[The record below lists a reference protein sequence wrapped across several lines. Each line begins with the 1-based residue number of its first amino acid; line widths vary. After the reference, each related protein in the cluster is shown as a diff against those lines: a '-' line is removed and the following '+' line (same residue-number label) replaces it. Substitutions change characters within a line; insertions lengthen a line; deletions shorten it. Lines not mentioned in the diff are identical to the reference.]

1 MDQTPCHARAVPPPA
16 PWPPHGKGAPGRQ
29 SRERAVS
36 PGASRVYNEEDAD
49 ELYELFHRRNML
61 AVFCKLIVCNVL
73 EMSVAAD
80 IYQFYLKVSARLS
93 RPRGPSSPSPA
104 HCSPV

>member
-1 MDQTPCHARAVPPPA
+1 
-16 PWPPHGKGAPGRQ
+16 
-29 SRERAVS
+29 
-36 PGASRVYNEEDAD
+36 
-49 ELYELFHRRNML
+49 ML

-73 EMSVAAD
+73 EMSAAAD

-93 RPRGPSSPSPA
+93 RPRGPSSPFPA